1 MVDMLLNDK
10 SAEDPV
16 TPTDGAGERQSAT
29 LTQSV
34 YAQLRADILSG
45 RMRPLELLWSL
56 ETPAHYG
63 IWAVRNPC

>member
-34 YAQLRADILSG
+34 YAQLRADVLSG
-45 RMRPLELLWSL
+45 RMRRLNCFGVLRRRPITASGL
-56 ETPAHYG
+56 
-63 IWAVRNPC
+63 